1 MLQNRVERKDTM
13 KKVMLALNDRGLWA
27 DKFWFSLFHEIK
39 HIFQQKTK
47 ETFINSTNKDI
58 SINKI
63 ELEKEAD
70 LFAKNYLIPEK
81 LYVKFASRNDFS
93 YSSIVNFSEK
103 IGVDVGIVIGRLQ
116 FENVIGYDQ
125 FNNSKKQYRII

>member
-1 MLQNRVERKDTM
+1 
-13 KKVMLALNDRGLWA
+13 MLALNDRGLWA

>member
-1 MLQNRVERKDTM
+1 M
-13 KKVMLALNDRGLWA
+13 
-27 DKFWFSLFHEIK
+27 
-39 HIFQQKTK
+39 
-47 ETFINSTNKDI
+47 
-58 SINKI
+58 
-63 ELEKEAD
+63 
-70 LFAKNYLIPEK
+70 IPEK